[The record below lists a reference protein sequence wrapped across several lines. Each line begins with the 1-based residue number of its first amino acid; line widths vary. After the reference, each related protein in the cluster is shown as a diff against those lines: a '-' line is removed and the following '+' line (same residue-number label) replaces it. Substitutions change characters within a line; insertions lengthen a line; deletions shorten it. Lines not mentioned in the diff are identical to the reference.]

1 MKTAR
6 LENMTK
12 GWFVGDFYPTLYRTQ
27 NCEVAIKTYKEGDY
41 EESHYHKVATEI
53 TVVISGRVK
62 MFGRDFSAGDIIIV
76 EPDDVTDFT
85 ALTDVCNCVVKI
97 PGVKNDK
104 YLEGE

>member
-6 LENMTK
+6 LENMTR
-12 GWFVGDFYPTLYRTQ
+12 GWFVGDFDPSLYRTR
-27 NCEVAIKTYKEGDY
+27 NCEVAIKTYKKGDY
-41 EESHYHKVATEI
+41 EDSHYHKVATEI
-53 TVVISGRVK
+53 TVVISGKVK

-97 PGVKNDK
+97 PGAKNDK